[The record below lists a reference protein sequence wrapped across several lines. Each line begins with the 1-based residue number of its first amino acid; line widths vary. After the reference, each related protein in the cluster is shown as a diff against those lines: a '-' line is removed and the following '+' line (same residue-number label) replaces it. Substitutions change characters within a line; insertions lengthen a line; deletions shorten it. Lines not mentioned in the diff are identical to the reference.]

1 MYICRMKRY
10 LAPFCIAL
18 TSILSACSDDSSSSG
33 NNELSLEY
41 QQYEQDRDAINS
53 VLKQQPTLTLYVK
66 NAGEQDRPFYGG
78 NTNSL
83 NWQNRHFEDTIQIN
97 SYVTDIYYTVFF
109 QEESECS
116 FSDVEFYWNGKKTE
130 ASQIKGSYDQDIL
143 AVHAPETIN
152 TQEHVLEVKMDSA
165 KCANIS
171 ETFHFTPGY
180 AKPIAYTGKVIYET
194 GERKCKWSFYE
205 DMYASIYQLGSKAIY
220 VDSVRSECF
229 MKKSSESKTDSIKLA
244 MSFDERG
251 LTALSSPT
259 HAQAFL
265 SGEKLTSFIGNDST
279 ATISIKCGLVY
290 QTSPET
296 VDPENLEYSE
306 KEIQFE
312 PCFQYSITD
321 IALDDSLRV
330 TTRQAVS
337 MDMVFGKIKID
348 GTSKY
353 FIIQRS
359 EETPFTTTYTH
370 TGSCEPYVAE
380 TCSTFVH
387 YPFDIDEVC
396 GADCQKNYDSL
407 QVIARFASPHPSYT
421 FNEYLANVY
430 LPRFEYL
437 KDTLAIDSLINA
449 MTDAQGNILPDYTMY
464 SAIRIANP
472 SK

>member
-1 MYICRMKRY
+1 MYICLMKKY
-10 LAPFCIAL
+10 IAPFCIAL
-18 TSILSACSDDSSSSG
+18 TGFLSACSDDSSSSG
-33 NNELSLEY
+33 NEELSLER
-41 QQYEQDRDAINS
+41 QKYEQDRAAINS
-53 VLKQQPTLTLYVK
+53 VLEQQPTLTFYVK
-66 NAGEQDRPFYGG
+66 NAGEQGRALYGG
-78 NTNSL
+78 NTDL
-83 NWQNRHFEDTIQIN
+83 FDWQNRHLEDTIEID

-109 QEESECS
+109 QDESECS
-116 FSDVEFYWNGKKTE
+116 LSDVEFFWDGERTE
-130 ASQIKGSYDQDIL
+130 VTLTQNSYKQDALVI
-143 AVHAPETIN
+143 HAPETIN
-152 TQEHVLEVKMDSA
+152 TKEHVLDVKMDSA

-180 AKPIAYTGKVIYET
+180 PKPSAYTGRVIYET
-194 GERKCKWSFYE
+194 GERKCKGSFFE
-205 DMYASIYQLGSKAIY
+205 DMYASIYLLGSKAIY

-229 MKKSSESKTDSIKLA
+229 MKKNIESKTDSIKLA
-244 MSFDERG
+244 MNFDERG
-251 LTALSSPT
+251 ITALSSPT

-337 MDMVFGKIKID
+337 MDMVFAKITIGD
-348 GTSKY
+348 THKY
-353 FIIQRS
+353 FIIHNS
-359 EETPFTTTYTH
+359 KETPFTTYYTH
-370 TGSCEPYVAE
+370 TGSCEPYIAE
-380 TCSTFVH
+380 ACSTYVH
-387 YPFDIDEVC
+387 YPFSIDNVC
-396 GADCQKNYDSL
+396 GADCKKNYDSL
-407 QVIARFASPHPSYT
+407 QVIARFAAPQPSYT
-421 FNEYLANVY
+421 FTEYMANVY
-430 LPRFEYL
+430 LPRFEYD
-437 KDTLAIDSLINA
+437 KDTLAIDSLITA

>member
-1 MYICRMKRY
+1 MKRY
-10 LAPFCIAL
+10 IAPFCIAL
-18 TSILSACSDDSSSSG
+18 TSILCACSEDSSSSG
-33 NNELSLEY
+33 NNEPSPEY
-41 QQYEQDRDAINS
+41 QQYEQDRAAINS
-53 VLKQQPTLTLYVK
+53 VLKQQPSLSFYVK
-66 NAGEQDRPFYGG
+66 NAGVQGRDLYYG
-78 NTNSL
+78 NTDL
-83 NWQNRHFEDTIQIN
+83 FDWQNRHFEDTIEID

-116 FSDVEFYWNGKKTE
+116 FSDVEIFWDGEKAEVTQAKN
-130 ASQIKGSYDQDIL
+130 SYKQDAL
-143 AVHAPETIN
+143 VVHAPETIN
-152 TQEHVLEVKMDSA
+152 TKEHVLEIKMDSA

-194 GERKCKWSFYE
+194 GERKCKGSFFE
-205 DMYASIYQLGSKAIY
+205 DMYASIYQLGSNAIY
-220 VDSVRSECF
+220 VDTVRSECF
-229 MKKSSESKTDSIKLA
+229 MKKSSESRTDSIKLT

-265 SGEKLTSFIGNDST
+265 SGEELKSFVGDDST

-296 VDPENLEYSE
+296 VDPKNLEYSE

-337 MDMVFGKIKID
+337 IDMVFGKIKIGD
-348 GTSKY
+348 TSKY
-353 FIIQRS
+353 FIIEHS

-370 TGSCEPYVAE
+370 TGSCEPYIAE
-380 TCSTFVH
+380 ACSTFVH
-387 YPFDIDEVC
+387 YPFNIDDVC
-396 GADCQKNYDSL
+396 GADCKKNYNSL

-421 FNEYLANVY
+421 FNEYLTNVY
-430 LPRFEYL
+430 LPRFEYD